1 MAAVVALFAIFVLA
15 LGGCGDG
22 DRATCGSF
30 CRGPSPPYEYGD
42 AGDGGDA
49 PSLFALDASDD
60 HQDGYVDSGGLA
72 PDE

>member
-1 MAAVVALFAIFVLA
+1 MPGLVALFAIFVLV
-15 LGGCGDG
+15 LGGCGD
-22 DRATCGSF
+22 DHPASCGSF
-30 CRGPSPPYEYGD
+30 CEGPSPPFEYGD

-60 HQDGYVDSGGLA
+60 HQDGYVDSGAVA